1 MNAQESI
8 SIMNTLRRN
17 SYTCDFN
24 EELQCVVV
32 KDPVQ
37 SSLYSETYNDVKIK
51 SFSQCIHFIE
61 ERS

>member
-1 MNAQESI
+1 MNAQESN
-8 SIMNTLRRN
+8 SIMNTLRHN
-17 SYTCDFN
+17 SYDCDFS

-37 SSLYSETYNDVKIK
+37 SSLYSEVYNDVKIK
-51 SFSQCIHFIE
+51 SFPQSIKFIE